1 MYNKLFFKGEEAM
14 EQIATKLWN
23 KNFTMLTI
31 GQIISLFANGILRFA
46 LPLHVFLITDS
57 AELMGRVLA
66 LSIIPMA
73 ILSPFG
79 GALADRVNKKR
90 IIVFL
95 DLITAAI
102 TLFYLWTIGFLS
114 IVPITVIALM
124 LFSCIKTMMSAATD
138 ASVPSI
144 VPANELV
151 RANSVT
157 MTINAL
163 SMLLGPTL
171 GGVLMAGFGLEAIL
185 IVSGICLALAAV
197 MEFFIRIPNVKQKSS
212 GNMIVDVTK
221 DIVDGFRFAIVK
233 KPIIAKILLSI
244 AGINL
249 FVASIAFIGLPVVIL
264 RDLGMSERMLG
275 ISMGFSAAGGLAGGI
290 VAGIIG
296 QKLRIQKAYWT
307 LVIVGIL
314 ILPLCLVFF
323 MVEYAFIAYCLITAI
338 MFLIGGII
346 SVFTVQVM
354 TFVQLTTPVELLG
367 KIMGLVML
375 ASLLA
380 QPLGNWLIGALFD
393 RLGENSWIVLLAS
406 GILTIL
412 IALWSRIYFKS
423 LPTES
428 SEEFNKV

>member
-1 MYNKLFFKGEEAM
+1 M